1 MQFFCIQSTR
11 FLAKMSKKSKSIILD
26 AKDFKFNNTN
36 KFRYYEIII
45 LENFEKK
52 IDEKSLFSL
61 INFVDQTNK
70 YLLINSLLPISEIE
84 FDLKDLKSR
93 SKNCLVAKIEKPDD
107 KLIKVLISKYL
118 SDRQVL
124 IDKKLI
130 DYTTK
135 RITRSYGKIFE
146 FIYKIDEI
154 SLKKKKS
161 IDLKT
166 TFSDVMW
173 MQKERFDIYI
183 YSQINKEETELTLKG
198 WLSKDEIAERK
209 CNEEKCKVVFRGN
222 RRDWVFDPLQM
233 FDLKLLSW
241 LKLPNKNTQDAFN
254 F

>member
-1 MQFFCIQSTR
+1 MRENKQLLLDFILNKSHSKEDFFVSECNFFAINLLESWPR
-11 FLAKMSKKSKSIILD
+11 WEKNIVNLCGEKYSGKSHLSEIFSKKNKSIILD

-84 FDLKDLKSR
+84 FGLKDLKSR

-146 FIYKIDEI
+146 FIYKIDEM

-161 IDLKT
+161 INLKT
-166 TFSDVMW
+166 I
-173 MQKERFDIYI
+173 KEVLGVL
-183 YSQINKEETELTLKG
+183 N
-198 WLSKDEIAERK
+198 
-209 CNEEKCKVVFRGN
+209 
-222 RRDWVFDPLQM
+222 
-233 FDLKLLSW
+233 
-241 LKLPNKNTQDAFN
+241 
-254 F
+254 

>member
-1 MQFFCIQSTR
+1 MRENKQLLLDFILNKSHSKEDFFVSECNFFAFNLLDSWPRWEKNIVNLCGEKYSGKSHLSEI
-11 FLAKMSKKSKSIILD
+11 FSKKSKSIILD

-36 KFRYYEIII
+36 KFRYYEIIV

-61 INFVDQTNK
+61 INFVDQANK

-84 FDLKDLKSR
+84 FSLKDLKSR

-146 FIYKIDEI
+146 FIYKIDEM

-161 IDLKT
+161 INLKT
-166 TFSDVMW
+166 I
-173 MQKERFDIYI
+173 KEVLGVL
-183 YSQINKEETELTLKG
+183 N
-198 WLSKDEIAERK
+198 
-209 CNEEKCKVVFRGN
+209 
-222 RRDWVFDPLQM
+222 
-233 FDLKLLSW
+233 
-241 LKLPNKNTQDAFN
+241 
-254 F
+254 

>member
-1 MQFFCIQSTR
+1 MAAELTRENKQLLLDFILNKSHSKEDFFVSECNFFAFNLLDSWPKWEKNIVNLCGEKYSGKSHLSEI
-11 FLAKMSKKSKSIILD
+11 FSKKSKSIILD

-146 FIYKIDEI
+146 FIYKIDEM

-161 IDLKT
+161 INLKT
-166 TFSDVMW
+166 I
-173 MQKERFDIYI
+173 KEVLGVL
-183 YSQINKEETELTLKG
+183 N
-198 WLSKDEIAERK
+198 
-209 CNEEKCKVVFRGN
+209 
-222 RRDWVFDPLQM
+222 
-233 FDLKLLSW
+233 
-241 LKLPNKNTQDAFN
+241 
-254 F
+254 

>member
-1 MQFFCIQSTR
+1 MRENKQLLLDFILNKSHSKEDFFVSECNFFAFNLLDSWPRWEKNIVNLCGEKYSGKSHLSEI
-11 FLAKMSKKSKSIILD
+11 FSKKSKSIILD

-70 YLLINSLLPISEIE
+70 YLLINSLLPINEIE

-124 IDKKLI
+124 VDKKLI

-146 FIYKIDEI
+146 FIYKIDEM

-161 IDLKT
+161 INLKT
-166 TFSDVMW
+166 I
-173 MQKERFDIYI
+173 KEVLGVL
-183 YSQINKEETELTLKG
+183 N
-198 WLSKDEIAERK
+198 
-209 CNEEKCKVVFRGN
+209 
-222 RRDWVFDPLQM
+222 
-233 FDLKLLSW
+233 
-241 LKLPNKNTQDAFN
+241 
-254 F
+254 